1 MRSAHPLP
9 PSQTRKSFRGSG
21 NAARGNLARQAAAA
35 LLYASGPACS
45 AAHNATEM
53 GLLRGQLAGEVGG
66 AGAGSDDADPGW
78 LHL

>member
-1 MRSAHPLP
+1 MGL
-9 PSQTRKSFRGSG
+9 
-21 NAARGNLARQAAAA
+21 A
-35 LLYASGPACS
+35 LLQEGTWHAKQPLLCCKHLGQRVAQHIICL
-45 AAHNATEM
+45 ATEM